1 VPLANGHIR
10 ARLIPHARLVTID
23 DGPLS
28 RHQRRRMRG
37 DHCGFLEL
45 APKRKT
51 YLNPFKRLSA
61 CSGRQYPQSCAVP
74 AADPRSRGYAT
85 GSPPLVIL
93 HQCSGI
99 GQMVVN
105 TKRVFYVKYLAHQ
118 SYLDTI
124 AKRPD
129 IRLDKLEN
137 DSTAAAVEPVLAV
150 AHAYQIGSSRY
161 EIAPHFHATAELIAR
176 IPNLL
181 IVSANGA
188 GYDTVDVKAC
198 TAAGVLVL
206 NQAGGNR
213 EAVAEHVMGM
223 MLTLS
228 KRISESDRAI
238 RRGDAIDRN
247 SFVGDDVHGRTIGIV
262 GLGHVGRRVAELA
275 RGLFAMRAL
284 AYDPYLSADETGERG
299 AEKVELAQ
307 LLRQADYVSL
317 NCPLTDETRGMIGAR
332 EFALM
337 QPHAYFITPC
347 RGHVHDETA
356 LLEALRAKRI
366 AGAGLDVWSKEPP
379 PHEHPLLQFDNV
391 LASPHTAGITH
402 QARVN
407 MGRIAAE
414 QLIEVLDGKPVSRVV
429 NPEVW
434 PLYAK
439 RFERTLGFAPRE

>member
-1 VPLANGHIR
+1 
-10 ARLIPHARLVTID
+10 
-23 DGPLS
+23 
-28 RHQRRRMRG
+28 
-37 DHCGFLEL
+37 
-45 APKRKT
+45 
-51 YLNPFKRLSA
+51 
-61 CSGRQYPQSCAVP
+61 
-74 AADPRSRGYAT
+74 
-85 GSPPLVIL
+85 
-93 HQCSGI
+93 
-99 GQMVVN
+99 MVVN
-105 TKRVFYVKYLAHQ
+105 TKRAFYVKYLAHQ

-129 IRLDKLEN
+129 IRLDRLEN
-137 DSTAAAVEPVLAV
+137 DSAPLAVEPVFAA

-161 EIAPHFHATAELIAR
+161 EIAPHFYATGDLIGR
-176 IPNLL
+176 IPHLL

-213 EAVAEHVMGM
+213 EAVAEHAIGM

-275 RGLFAMRAL
+275 RGLFAMRVL
-284 AYDPYLSADETGERG
+284 AYDPYLSADEVAERG
-299 AEKVELAQ
+299 AEKVELAD
-307 LLRQADYVSL
+307 LMRQADYVSL
-317 NCPLTDETRGMIGAR
+317 NCPLSEETHGMIGAR

-337 QPHAYFITPC
+337 RPHAYFITTC
-347 RGHVHDETA
+347 RGHVHDEAA
-356 LLEALRAKRI
+356 LLETLRGKRI

-379 PHEHPLLQFDNV
+379 PRDHPLLQFDNV

-414 QLIEVLDGKPVSRVV
+414 QLIDALDGKPPSRVV

-434 PLYAK
+434 PLYAQ
-439 RFERTLGFAPRE
+439 RFERTLGFAPRQK